1 MKTRLIGAILA
12 VVLAVI
18 GTVVLTGYV
27 RSADARASAG
37 AEMVSV
43 YVVTKPIPE
52 GTAAEEAAAAIG
64 VKQIPALAAV
74 KGRVTKLSELRGT
87 VSDVALVPGEQLL
100 SDRWVDP
107 ADRDESDVALPDGM
121 QEVSIALPVEH
132 VVGGTVKAGDTVGIL
147 VSATVKMPP
156 DDKEIPFTEQIFHKV
171 LVLDV
176 QKGSSTPVESEGKE
190 AAEVTYDTIMVT
202 LARPTDDIQ
211 KIVWGQEFG
220 SVWLT
225 IEPEEADEKGSRPI
239 DAGQVFGL

>member
-27 RSADARASAG
+27 RTADARASAG

-43 YVVTKPIPE
+43 YVVKEAIPAGTK
-52 GTAAEEAAAAIG
+52 AEDAVANFE
-64 VKQIPALAAV
+64 VKEIPALAAV
-74 KGRVTKLSELRGT
+74 KGRVTKLAQLDGT

-100 SDRWVDP
+100 RNRWVAP
-107 ADRDESDVALPDGM
+107 EDRDNSDVALPDGM
-121 QEVSIALPVEH
+121 QELSIALPVEH
-132 VVGGTVKAGDTVGIL
+132 VVGGSVKAGDTVGIV
-147 VSATVKMPP
+147 VSATLKMPP
-156 DDKEIPFTEQIFHKV
+156 DDKEIQFTEQIFHKV

-176 QKGSSTPVESEGKE
+176 QKGSTTQAKE
-190 AAEVTYDTIMVT
+190 AAAAADDATYDTIMVT
-202 LARPTDDIQ
+202 LARPTDDVQ

-225 IEPEEADEKGSRPI
+225 LEPEEADESGSRAI
-239 DAGQVFGL
+239 DGGKVFTL

>member
-12 VVLAVI
+12 VVLALI

-27 RSADARASAG
+27 RGADARALAG

-43 YVVTKPIPE
+43 YVATEGIPA
-52 GTAAEEAAAAIG
+52 GTTAEEARPMIG
-64 VKQIPALAAV
+64 VKRMPRLAAV
-74 KGRVTKLSELRGT
+74 SGRVKDLADLDGT

-107 ADRDESDVALPDGM
+107 ADREGRAGVALPDGM
-121 QEVSIALPVEH
+121 QALSIALPVEH
-132 VVGGTVKAGDTVGIL
+132 VVGGTVKAGDTVGIV
-147 VSATVKMPP
+147 VSATVVMP

-176 QKGSSTPVESEGKE
+176 EKGSSTPPEGDE
-190 AAEVTYDTIMVT
+190 AATAEATYDTIMVT
-202 LARPTDDIQ
+202 LARPTDDVQ

-239 DAGQVFGL
+239 DAGEVFGL